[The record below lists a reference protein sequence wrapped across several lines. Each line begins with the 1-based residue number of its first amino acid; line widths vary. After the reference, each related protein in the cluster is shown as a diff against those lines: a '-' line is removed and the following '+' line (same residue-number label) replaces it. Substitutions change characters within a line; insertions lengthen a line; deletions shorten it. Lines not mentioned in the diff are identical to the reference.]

1 MDAQL
6 TPKLGG
12 KRSGGGTKWT
22 KSRPETSGESMTVG
36 FPQWRTSRRVD
47 SGQRRGRKGRGW
59 RIETLR
65 EVFGSVSGRLG
76 MAGACL
82 HLEDGALQ
90 LYAGAPRRWAGGG
103 SSVEKVQRP
112 LGLTIL
118 GRFRSLWG
126 DNIMSQQPKLEMIPE
141 HRVASNVNLG
151 GGKKKTGSLSWL
163 SVEFT
168 KKDVE
173 ACKGAS
179 WPVHQERKCRGE
191 VLQNMAKRFGQGK
204 PSLQKGWVTG
214 SCRPTEAGMKLDL
227 GSQRHHGVKG

>member
-1 MDAQL
+1 
-6 TPKLGG
+6 
-12 KRSGGGTKWT
+12 
-22 KSRPETSGESMTVG
+22 MTVG

-47 SGQRRGRKGRGW
+47 SGQRRGRKGQGW

-151 GGKKKTGSLSWL
+151 GKKKKQAPCPGFQWNSQRRMWKLAREPVGLCTKRE
-163 SVEFT
+163 SVEVRFSKT
-168 KKDVE
+168 WQKDLAKE
-173 ACKGAS
+173 S
-179 WPVHQERKCRGE
+179 PLCR
-191 VLQNMAKRFGQGK
+191 R
-204 PSLQKGWVTG
+204 
-214 SCRPTEAGMKLDL
+214 D
-227 GSQRHHGVKG
+227 GSQGPADQQKQE